1 MSISR
6 MLNKTPLINERSNI
20 YETSINDELF
30 KSIIQSRFIG
40 EGVYC
45 LEQFSMSDYT
55 EQYMSTASF
64 DKFDYTITNKEWDF
78 ENESITY
85 ELVLDKQAFL
95 PLDTKQYINLFQSI
109 SELEWPIFTQ
119 VLICKRQDQWRE
131 VAVDMYYA
139 YLDGIDSP
147 ISNKTIRNIQ
157 SKVLNVLNKVSN
169 YNVKRNE
176 IEEIEAKILQHNY
189 RFECRF
195 VLLEPQHQQQ
205 FEENVQKLLQ
215 KLNLFNE
222 FVLKRVKKSK
232 NLLNLIKNRSF
243 CADYLNQMLSEKEIN
258 SLLADKEWSTASYT
272 PTVAPVKKKG
282 LSQKLD
288 ESMLIQRSISI
299 LPFKES
305 KQREV
310 DMTIPKR
317 INNAIKRVGIS
328 AKDFKVVETLQG
340 SSLLKVQ
347 MLVPPD
353 IIFTQVKKKLTD
365 IQAAMGG
372 NTSVSMEIGEK
383 PDTINFYVSLDE
395 REAVYFR
402 RVLESEEFQQFAKN
416 NPLPIIIGESVNGG
430 YLFGCLTKLK
440 HLLIAGTTGSGK
452 STWVNVIILCLLL
465 SVPSDELDMYL
476 VDPKMVEFGLYEG
489 FPQVKE
495 IVTDMKQ
502 ASTLLSKLTVEMDR
516 RYDAMSKVGARDL
529 ETYNKKSESKLP
541 FTVCVIDELADLMMF
556 DGKNVEDY
564 IVRLGQ
570 KARGCGIHL
579 ILCTQR
585 PSVDVV
591 TGLIKANMPNRFS
604 FKVTSGVDSKTILD
618 TVGAED
624 LLGNGDGICSLEGS
638 MRLQR
643 FQSPILTLDKM
654 EEESVYNELKL
665 LFKDLP
671 SHEHELAE
679 VEPEEEPLDKLKRI
693 IANNGE
699 TRLSELQKEMKIKM
713 NTISELIKQLADEGF
728 LEKQG
733 KSWVV
738 IASEEELSKWKE

>member
-6 MLNKTPLINERSNI
+6 MINKTPLVNEKSNI

-30 KSIIQSRFIG
+30 KSILQSRFIG

-45 LEQFSMSDYT
+45 LEQFSMADYT
-55 EQYMSTASF
+55 EQYFLSPSF
-64 DKFDYTITNKEWDF
+64 DKYELTSTNKEWQF
-78 ENESITY
+78 EDDSVVY
-85 ELVLDKQAFL
+85 ELTLSKPNFL
-95 PLDTKQYINLFQSI
+95 PLDTKQYINLFQTI
-109 SELEWPIFTQ
+109 SEIECPIFTQ
-119 VLICKRQDQWRE
+119 VLLCKRQDNWRE

-147 ISNKTIRNIQ
+147 ISNKTIRNVQ
-157 SKVLNVLNKVSN
+157 ARVLNVLNKVSN

-189 RFECRF
+189 RFEVRF

-205 FEENVQKLLQ
+205 FEENVRKLLQ

-222 FVLKRVKKSK
+222 MVLKRVKKSK
-232 NLLNLIKNRSF
+232 NLLNLIKSRSF
-243 CADYLNQMLSEKEIN
+243 CADYVNQMLSEKEIN
-258 SLLADKEWSTASYT
+258 SLLADREWAASYT
-272 PTVAPVKKKG
+272 PTVVTVKKKG
-282 LSQKLD
+282 ITQRLD
-288 ESMLIQRSISI
+288 ESI
-299 LPFKES
+299 LLRQAIKLLPIKES

-372 NTSVSMEIGEK
+372 NTNVSMEIGEK

-402 RVLESEEFQQFAKN
+402 KVLESEEFQEFAKN

-430 YLFGCLTKLK
+430 FLFGCLTKLK

-476 VDPKMVEFGLYEG
+476 VDPKMVEFTLYEG
-489 FPQVKE
+489 FPQIKE

-502 ASTLLSKLTVEMDR
+502 ASTLMAKLTVEMDR
-516 RYDAMSKVGARDL
+516 RYEIMSKVGARDL
-529 ETYNKKSESKLP
+529 ETYNKKSDMKLP
-541 FTVCVIDELADLMMF
+541 FTVCIIDELADLMMF

-624 LLGNGDGICSLEGS
+624 LLGNGDGICSIEGS
-638 MRLQR
+638 TRLQR
-643 FQSPILTLDKM
+643 FQSPILTLNKM
-654 EEESVYNELKL
+654 EEESVYDELKE
-665 LFKDLP
+665 LFKDQP

-679 VEPEEEPLDKLKRI
+679 VEHEEEPIDKLKRI
-693 IANNGE
+693 IASQGE

-738 IASEEELSKWKE
+738 VASEEELAKWKE